1 LFFETNDYQ
10 LISLI
15 FIVFFYFY
23 KKKTM
28 KKNNFKLKLIIPML
42 LMCFGLSAQN
52 YIDLWKTASLNET
65 VSKTK
70 VFRNT
75 VPQEFKLFTLNP
87 VELNS
92 LLATAPQRFTTPSN
106 AIIEFPTNNGEIQ
119 KFRVYEASVL
129 DALLQAQYPT
139 IRSYTAQGIDDPS
152 AIARFS
158 YSDSGLNVMISSAN
172 YGTIYIDPYTKDLNQ
187 YISYA
192 TNSLPEDSRSFE
204 CLVQDTLQDEVVLS
218 PLNADDG
225 KLRTYR
231 LALAC
236 TGEYAQYHLNNQGI
250 PSSATDE
257 VKKAAVLTAMNTA
270 MTRIN
275 GVFEKEVALTMVII
289 ANNTEIIFLN
299 AGSDPYTNNN
309 GGVMLGQNQSTINSI
324 IGTANY
330 DIGHVF
336 STGGG
341 GIASLGSV
349 CGSSKAQGVTGLP
362 QPIGD
367 DFYINFVAHEMGH
380 QFRANHTQNNS
391 CNRNNATS
399 MEPGSASTIM
409 GYAGICSPNVQSDSD
424 AYFHAISI
432 QEMWGFIS
440 ILGGSSCPVETDTG
454 NAPPT
459 ADAGP
464 NYTIP
469 RTTPFILKG
478 IATDPDTEDVLSHN
492 WEQMD
497 QQIGTMPPQN
507 TSAFGPMFR
516 SENSLISPNRYMP
529 KLSTVLNGQTQ
540 TTWEVV
546 PSVSRTMKFRYTVR
560 DNVAGGSS
568 SASDNTVITVDGD
581 SGPFVVTSQNAST
594 TWSPQSNETITWD
607 VAGTDVAPVDSPN
620 VDILFST
627 NGGQTYDVVIAEDIP
642 NNGSAEI
649 SAPNLNTTSGRF
661 MIISSNNIFYDINGG
676 VITIEGELGIN
687 ENSFENFALWP
698 NPSNGSINLALTPFS
713 NGDIEVSLYDIRG
726 SLVYNKGFETNGSLF
741 EKALTFSGL
750 NTGIYF
756 IKVSN
761 SGISK
766 TTKLII
772 K

>member
-1 LFFETNDYQ
+1 
-10 LISLI
+10 
-15 FIVFFYFY
+15 
-23 KKKTM
+23 M
-28 KKNNFKLKLIIPML
+28 KKSNFKLRLIIPML

-52 YIDLWKTASLNET
+52 NIDLWKTASLNET
-65 VSKTK
+65 ASKTK

-106 AIIEFPTNNGEIQ
+106 AIIEFPTSNGEIQ

-275 GVFEKEVALTMVII
+275 GVFEKEIALTMVII

-309 GGVMLGQNQSTINSI
+309 GGTMLGQNQSTINSI

-367 DFYINFVAHEMGH
+367 NFYINYVAHEMGH

-409 GYAGICSPNVQSDSD
+409 GYAGICSPNVQNNSD

-440 ILGGSSCPVETDTG
+440 ILGGSACPVETNTG

-459 ADAGP
+459 ADAGLDF
-464 NYTIP
+464 TIP

-492 WEQMD
+492 WEQMNP
-497 QQIGTMPPQN
+497 QIGTMPPQN

-568 SASDNTVITVDGD
+568 SASDDTVITVDGD
-581 SGPFVVTSQNAST
+581 SGPFVVTSQNTST

-620 VDILFST
+620 VDVLFST

-642 NNGSAEI
+642 NNGSVAI

-676 VITIEGELGIN
+676 VITIEGVLALD

-713 NGDIEVSLYDIRG
+713 NGEIKVSLYDIRG

-741 EKALTFSGL
+741 EKALTFNGL

-761 SGISK
+761 NGISK

>member
-1 LFFETNDYQ
+1 
-10 LISLI
+10 
-15 FIVFFYFY
+15 
-23 KKKTM
+23 M
-28 KKNNFKLKLIIPML
+28 KKSNFKLRLIIPML

-52 YIDLWKTASLNET
+52 NIDLWKTASLNET
-65 VSKTK
+65 ASKTK

-106 AIIEFPTNNGEIQ
+106 AIIEFPTSNGEIQ

-275 GVFEKEVALTMVII
+275 GVFEKEIALTMVII

-309 GGVMLGQNQSTINSI
+309 GGAMLGQNQSTINSI
-324 IGTANY
+324 IGAANY

-367 DFYINFVAHEMGH
+367 DFYINYVAHEMGH

-440 ILGGSSCPVETDTG
+440 ILGGSACPVETNTG

-459 ADAGP
+459 ADAGLDF
-464 NYTIP
+464 TIP

-492 WEQMD
+492 WEQMNP
-497 QQIGTMPPQN
+497 QIGTMPPQN

-568 SASDNTVITVDGD
+568 SASDDTVITVDGD
-581 SGPFVVTSQNAST
+581 SGPFVVTSQNTST

-642 NNGSAEI
+642 NNGSAAI

-676 VITIEGELGIN
+676 VITIEGVLALD

-713 NGDIEVSLYDIRG
+713 NGEIKVSLYDIRG

-741 EKALTFSGL
+741 EKALTFNGL
-750 NTGIYF
+750 NTGFYF

-761 SGISK
+761 NGISK

>member
-1 LFFETNDYQ
+1 
-10 LISLI
+10 LI
-15 FIVFFYFY
+15 FFYFY
-23 KKKTM
+23 KKTM
-28 KKNNFKLKLIIPML
+28 KKSNFKLRLIIPML

-52 YIDLWKTASLNET
+52 NIDLWKTASLNET
-65 VSKTK
+65 ASKTK

-106 AIIEFPTNNGEIQ
+106 AIIEFPTSNGEIQ

-236 TGEYAQYHLNNQGI
+236 TGEYAQYHLSNQGI

-275 GVFEKEVALTMVII
+275 GVFEKEIALTMVII

-309 GGVMLGQNQSTINSI
+309 GGAMLGQNQSTINSI
-324 IGTANY
+324 IGAANY

-367 DFYINFVAHEMGH
+367 NFYINYVAHEMGH
-380 QFRANHTQNNS
+380 QYRANHTQNNS

-409 GYAGICSPNVQSDSD
+409 GYAGICSPNVQNNSD

-440 ILGGSSCPVETDTG
+440 ILGGSACPVETNTG

-459 ADAGP
+459 ADAGLDF
-464 NYTIP
+464 TIP

-492 WEQMD
+492 WEQMNP
-497 QQIGTMPPQN
+497 QIGTMPPQN

-568 SASDNTVITVDGD
+568 SASDDTVITVDGD
-581 SGPFVVTSQNAST
+581 SGPFVVTSQNTST

-642 NNGSAEI
+642 NNGSAAI

-676 VITIEGELGIN
+676 VITIEGVLALD

-713 NGDIEVSLYDIRG
+713 NGEIKVSLYDIRG

-741 EKALTFSGL
+741 EKALTFNGL

-761 SGISK
+761 NGISK

>member
-1 LFFETNDYQ
+1 
-10 LISLI
+10 
-15 FIVFFYFY
+15 
-23 KKKTM
+23 M
-28 KKNNFKLKLIIPML
+28 KKSNFKLRLIIPML

-52 YIDLWKTASLNET
+52 NIDLWKTASLNET
-65 VSKTK
+65 ASKTK

-106 AIIEFPTNNGEIQ
+106 AIIEFPTSNGEIQ

-275 GVFEKEVALTMVII
+275 GVFEKEIALTMVII

-309 GGVMLGQNQSTINSI
+309 GGAMLGQNQSTINSI
-324 IGTANY
+324 IGAANY

-367 DFYINFVAHEMGH
+367 NFYINYVAHEMGH
-380 QFRANHTQNNS
+380 QYRANHTQNNS

-409 GYAGICSPNVQSDSD
+409 GYAGICSPNVQNNSD

-440 ILGGSSCPVETDTG
+440 ILGGSACPVETNTG

-459 ADAGP
+459 ADAGLDF
-464 NYTIP
+464 TIP

-492 WEQMD
+492 WEQMN

-568 SASDNTVITVDGD
+568 SASDDTVITVDGD
-581 SGPFVVTSQNAST
+581 SGPFVVTSQNTST

-642 NNGSAEI
+642 NNGSAAI

-676 VITIEGELGIN
+676 VITIEGVLALD

-741 EKALTFSGL
+741 EKALTFNGL

-761 SGISK
+761 NGISK

>member
-1 LFFETNDYQ
+1 
-10 LISLI
+10 
-15 FIVFFYFY
+15 
-23 KKKTM
+23 M
-28 KKNNFKLKLIIPML
+28 KKSNFKLRLIIPML

-52 YIDLWKTASLNET
+52 NIDLWKTASLNET
-65 VSKTK
+65 ASKTK

-309 GGVMLGQNQSTINSI
+309 GGAMLGQNQSTINSI
-324 IGTANY
+324 IGAANY

-349 CGSSKAQGVTGLP
+349 CGSVKAQGVTGLP

-367 DFYINFVAHEMGH
+367 DFYINYVAHEMGH
-380 QFRANHTQNNS
+380 QYRANHTQNNS

-440 ILGGSSCPVETDTG
+440 ILGGSACPVETNTG

-459 ADAGP
+459 ADAGLDF
-464 NYTIP
+464 TIP

-492 WEQMD
+492 WEQMNP
-497 QQIGTMPPQN
+497 QIGTMPPQN

-568 SASDNTVITVDGD
+568 SASDDTVITVDGD
-581 SGPFVVTSQNAST
+581 SGPFVVTSQNTST

-642 NNGSAEI
+642 NNGSAAI

-676 VITIEGELGIN
+676 VITIEGVLALD

-713 NGDIEVSLYDIRG
+713 NGEIKVSLYDIRG

-741 EKALTFSGL
+741 EKALTFNGL

-761 SGISK
+761 NGISK

>member
-1 LFFETNDYQ
+1 
-10 LISLI
+10 
-15 FIVFFYFY
+15 
-23 KKKTM
+23 M

-367 DFYINFVAHEMGH
+367 DFYINYVAHEMGH

-620 VDILFST
+620 VDILFFYQWRT
-627 NGGQTYDVVIAEDIP
+627 N
-642 NNGSAEI
+642 
-649 SAPNLNTTSGRF
+649 L
-661 MIISSNNIFYDINGG
+661 
-676 VITIEGELGIN
+676 
-687 ENSFENFALWP
+687 
-698 NPSNGSINLALTPFS
+698 
-713 NGDIEVSLYDIRG
+713 
-726 SLVYNKGFETNGSLF
+726 
-741 EKALTFSGL
+741 
-750 NTGIYF
+750 
-756 IKVSN
+756 
-761 SGISK
+761 
-766 TTKLII
+766 
-772 K
+772 

>member
-1 LFFETNDYQ
+1 
-10 LISLI
+10 
-15 FIVFFYFY
+15 
-23 KKKTM
+23 M

-367 DFYINFVAHEMGH
+367 DFYINYVAHEMGH

-607 VAGTDVAPVDSPN
+607 VAGTDVEPVDSPN

>member
-1 LFFETNDYQ
+1 
-10 LISLI
+10 
-15 FIVFFYFY
+15 
-23 KKKTM
+23 M
-28 KKNNFKLKLIIPML
+28 KKSNFKLRLIIPML

-52 YIDLWKTASLNET
+52 NIDLWKTASLNET
-65 VSKTK
+65 ASKTK

-106 AIIEFPTNNGEIQ
+106 AIIEFPTSNGEIQ

-275 GVFEKEVALTMVII
+275 GVFEKEIALTMVII

-309 GGVMLGQNQSTINSI
+309 GGAMLGQNQSTINSI
-324 IGTANY
+324 IGAANY

-367 DFYINFVAHEMGH
+367 DFYINYVAHEMGH

-391 CNRNNATS
+391 CNRNNATA

-409 GYAGICSPNVQSDSD
+409 GYAGICSPNVQNNSD

-440 ILGGSSCPVETDTG
+440 ILGGSACPVETNTG

-459 ADAGP
+459 ADAGLDF
-464 NYTIP
+464 TIP

-492 WEQMD
+492 WEQMNP
-497 QQIGTMPPQN
+497 QIGTMPPQN

-568 SASDNTVITVDGD
+568 SASDDTVITVDGD
-581 SGPFVVTSQNAST
+581 SGPFVVTSQNTST

-642 NNGSAEI
+642 NNGSAAI

-676 VITIEGELGIN
+676 VITIEGVLALD

-713 NGDIEVSLYDIRG
+713 NGEIKVSLYDIRG

-741 EKALTFSGL
+741 EKALTFNGL

-761 SGISK
+761 NGISK

>member
-1 LFFETNDYQ
+1 
-10 LISLI
+10 
-15 FIVFFYFY
+15 
-23 KKKTM
+23 M

-52 YIDLWKTASLNET
+52 YLDLWKTASLNET

-106 AIIEFPTNNGEIQ
+106 AIIEFPTSNGEIQ

-367 DFYINFVAHEMGH
+367 DFYINYVAHEMGH

-440 ILGGSSCPVETDTG
+440 ILGGSACPVETNTG

-459 ADAGP
+459 ADAGLDF
-464 NYTIP
+464 TIP

-649 SAPNLNTTSGRF
+649 FAPNLNTTSGRF

>member
-1 LFFETNDYQ
+1 
-10 LISLI
+10 
-15 FIVFFYFY
+15 
-23 KKKTM
+23 
-28 KKNNFKLKLIIPML
+28 ML

-687 ENSFENFALWP
+687 ENSFENFVLWP

>member
-1 LFFETNDYQ
+1 
-10 LISLI
+10 
-15 FIVFFYFY
+15 
-23 KKKTM
+23 M
-28 KKNNFKLKLIIPML
+28 KKSNFKLRLIIPML

-52 YIDLWKTASLNET
+52 NIDLWKTASLNET
-65 VSKTK
+65 ASKTK

-106 AIIEFPTNNGEIQ
+106 AIIEFPTSNGEIQ

-275 GVFEKEVALTMVII
+275 GVFEKEIALTMVII

-309 GGVMLGQNQSTINSI
+309 GGAMLGQNQSTINSI
-324 IGTANY
+324 IGAANY

-349 CGSSKAQGVTGLP
+349 CGSVKAQGVTGLP

-367 DFYINFVAHEMGH
+367 DFYINYVAHEMGH

-440 ILGGSSCPVETDTG
+440 ILGGSACPVETNTG

-459 ADAGP
+459 ADAGLDF
-464 NYTIP
+464 TIP

-492 WEQMD
+492 WEQMN

-568 SASDNTVITVDGD
+568 SASDDTVITVDGD
-581 SGPFVVTSQNAST
+581 SGPFVVTSQNTST

-642 NNGSAEI
+642 NNGSAAI

-676 VITIEGELGIN
+676 VITIEGVLALD

-713 NGDIEVSLYDIRG
+713 NGEIKVSLYDIRG

-741 EKALTFSGL
+741 EKALTFNGL

-761 SGISK
+761 NGISK

>member
-1 LFFETNDYQ
+1 
-10 LISLI
+10 
-15 FIVFFYFY
+15 
-23 KKKTM
+23 M
-28 KKNNFKLKLIIPML
+28 KKSNFKLRLIIPML

-52 YIDLWKTASLNET
+52 NIDLWKTASLNET
-65 VSKTK
+65 ASKTK

-106 AIIEFPTNNGEIQ
+106 AIIEFPTSNGEIQ

-275 GVFEKEVALTMVII
+275 GVFEKEIALTMVII

-309 GGVMLGQNQSTINSI
+309 GGAMLGQNQSTINSI
-324 IGTANY
+324 IGAANY

-367 DFYINFVAHEMGH
+367 DFYINYVAHEMGH

-409 GYAGICSPNVQSDSD
+409 GYAGICSPNVQNNSD

-440 ILGGSSCPVETDTG
+440 NGNGSTCPEETDTG

-459 ADAGP
+459 ADAGL

-492 WEQMD
+492 WEQMN

-568 SASDNTVITVDGD
+568 SASDDTVITVDGD
-581 SGPFVVTSQNAST
+581 SGPFVVTSQNTST

-642 NNGSAEI
+642 NNGSAAI

-676 VITIEGELGIN
+676 VITIEGVLALD

-713 NGDIEVSLYDIRG
+713 NGEIEVYLYDIRG

-741 EKALTFSGL
+741 EKALTFNGL

-761 SGISK
+761 NGISK

>member
-1 LFFETNDYQ
+1 
-10 LISLI
+10 
-15 FIVFFYFY
+15 
-23 KKKTM
+23 M
-28 KKNNFKLKLIIPML
+28 KKSNFKLRLIIPML

-52 YIDLWKTASLNET
+52 NIDLWKTASLNET
-65 VSKTK
+65 ASKTK

-106 AIIEFPTNNGEIQ
+106 AIIEFPTSNGEIQ

-275 GVFEKEVALTMVII
+275 GVFEKEIALTMVII

-309 GGVMLGQNQSTINSI
+309 GGAMLGQNQSTINSI
-324 IGTANY
+324 IGAANY

-367 DFYINFVAHEMGH
+367 DFYINYVAHEMGH

-459 ADAGP
+459 ADAGLDF
-464 NYTIP
+464 TIP

-492 WEQMD
+492 WEQMNP
-497 QQIGTMPPQN
+497 QIGTMPPQN

-568 SASDNTVITVDGD
+568 SASDDTVITVDGD
-581 SGPFVVTSQNAST
+581 SGPFVVTSQNTST

-642 NNGSAEI
+642 NNGSAAI

-676 VITIEGELGIN
+676 VITIEGVLALD

-713 NGDIEVSLYDIRG
+713 NGEIKVSLYDIRG

-741 EKALTFSGL
+741 EKALTFNGL

-761 SGISK
+761 NGISK

>member
-1 LFFETNDYQ
+1 
-10 LISLI
+10 
-15 FIVFFYFY
+15 
-23 KKKTM
+23 M
-28 KKNNFKLKLIIPML
+28 KKSNFKLRLIIPML

-52 YIDLWKTASLNET
+52 NIDLWKTASLNET
-65 VSKTK
+65 ASKTK

-106 AIIEFPTNNGEIQ
+106 AIIEFPTSNGEIQ

-275 GVFEKEVALTMVII
+275 GVFEKEIALTMVII

-309 GGVMLGQNQSTINSI
+309 GGAMLGQNQSTINSI
-324 IGTANY
+324 IGAANY

-367 DFYINFVAHEMGH
+367 NFYINYVAHEMGH
-380 QFRANHTQNNS
+380 QYRANHTQNNS

-409 GYAGICSPNVQSDSD
+409 GYAGICSPNVQNNSD

-440 ILGGSSCPVETDTG
+440 ILGGSACPVETNTG

-459 ADAGP
+459 ADAGLDF
-464 NYTIP
+464 TIP

-492 WEQMD
+492 WEQMN

-568 SASDNTVITVDGD
+568 SASDDTVITVDGD
-581 SGPFVVTSQNAST
+581 SGPFVVTSQNTST

-642 NNGSAEI
+642 NNGSAAI

-676 VITIEGELGIN
+676 VITIEGVLALD

-713 NGDIEVSLYDIRG
+713 NGEIKVSLYDIRG

-741 EKALTFSGL
+741 EKALTFNGL

-761 SGISK
+761 NGISK

>member
-1 LFFETNDYQ
+1 
-10 LISLI
+10 
-15 FIVFFYFY
+15 
-23 KKKTM
+23 M
-28 KKNNFKLKLIIPML
+28 KKNNYKLRLIIPIL

-52 YIDLWKTASLNET
+52 NIDLWETASLNET
-65 VSKTK
+65 ATKTK

-75 VPQEFKLFTLNP
+75 VPQVFKLFTLNP
-87 VELNS
+87 FEFES
-92 LLATAPQRFTTPSN
+92 LLANAPQRFTTPSN
-106 AIIEFPTNNGEIQ
+106 SIIEFPTNNGEIQ
-119 KFRVYEASVL
+119 KFRVYEAPVL
-129 DALLQAQYPT
+129 DASLQSQHPN
-139 IRSYTAQGIDDPS
+139 IRSYTAQGIDDPT
-152 AIARFS
+152 AIVRFS
-158 YSDSGLNVMISSAN
+158 YSGNGLNAMISSAN
-172 YGTIYIDPYTKDLNQ
+172 YGTIFIDPYTKDLNQ
-187 YISYA
+187 YIIYDK
-192 TNSLPEDSRSFE
+192 NSLPSDSRSFE
-204 CLVQDTLQDEVVLS
+204 CLVQDTFKNEIILS
-218 PLNADDG
+218 PENADDG
-225 KLRTYR
+225 ILRTYR

-270 MTRIN
+270 MTRLN
-275 GVFEKEVALTMVII
+275 GVFEKEVALTMVIV
-289 ANNTEIIFLN
+289 NDNTEIIYLN
-299 AGSDPYTNNN
+299 AGSDPYTNND
-309 GGVMLGQNQSTINSI
+309 GGAMLGQNQTTINSI
-324 IGTANY
+324 IGAANY

-341 GIASLGSV
+341 GVAGLGVV
-349 CGSSKAQGVTGLP
+349 CNNGNKARGVTGLP
-362 QPIGD
+362 SPIGD
-367 DFYINFVAHEMGH
+367 SFYIDFVAHEMGH
-380 QFRANHTQNNS
+380 QFRANHTQNNN
-391 CNRNNATS
+391 CQRNNTTS
-399 MEPGSASTIM
+399 MEPGSGSTIM
-409 GYAGICSPNVQSDSD
+409 GYAGICSPNVQNYSD

-432 QEMWGFIS
+432 QEIWNFIS
-440 ILGGSSCPVETDTG
+440 NGNGSTCPTETATG

-459 ADAGP
+459 ADAGLD
-464 NYTIP
+464 YTIP

-516 SENSLISPNRYMP
+516 SENALISPNRYMP

-568 SASDNTVITVDGD
+568 SASDNMIITVDGD
-581 SGPFVVTSQNAST
+581 SGPFVVTSQNTST
-594 TWSPQSNETITWD
+594 TWSPQSNESITWD

-627 NGGQTYDVVIAEDIP
+627 NGGQTYDVVIAEGIP
-642 NNGSAEI
+642 NNGSAAI

-676 VITIEGELGIN
+676 VITIEGALALN
-687 ENSFENFALWP
+687 ENSFENFAIWP

-713 NGDIEVSLYDIRG
+713 NGEIEVSLYDIRG

-741 EKALTFSGL
+741 EKALTFNGL
-750 NTGIYF
+750 TTGIYF

-761 SGISK
+761 NSISK

>member
-1 LFFETNDYQ
+1 
-10 LISLI
+10 
-15 FIVFFYFY
+15 
-23 KKKTM
+23 M

-119 KFRVYEASVL
+119 KFRVYEAPVL
-129 DALLQAQYPT
+129 DALLQTQYPT

-367 DFYINFVAHEMGH
+367 DFYINYVAHEMGH

-607 VAGTDVAPVDSPN
+607 VAGTDVEPVDSPN

>member
-1 LFFETNDYQ
+1 
-10 LISLI
+10 
-15 FIVFFYFY
+15 
-23 KKKTM
+23 M
-28 KKNNFKLKLIIPML
+28 KKSNFKLRLIIPML

-52 YIDLWKTASLNET
+52 NIDLWKTASLNET
-65 VSKTK
+65 ASKTK

-106 AIIEFPTNNGEIQ
+106 AIIEFPTSNGEIQ

-275 GVFEKEVALTMVII
+275 GVFEKEIALTMVII

-309 GGVMLGQNQSTINSI
+309 GGAMLGQNQSTINSI
-324 IGTANY
+324 IGAANY

-349 CGSSKAQGVTGLP
+349 CGSVKAQGVTGLP

-367 DFYINFVAHEMGH
+367 DFYINYVAHEMGH

-391 CNRNNATS
+391 CQRNNATS

-409 GYAGICSPNVQSDSD
+409 GYAGICSPNVQNNSD

-440 ILGGSSCPVETDTG
+440 ILGGSACPVETNTG

-459 ADAGP
+459 ADAGLDF
-464 NYTIP
+464 TIP

-492 WEQMD
+492 WEQMN

-568 SASDNTVITVDGD
+568 SASDDTVITVDGD
-581 SGPFVVTSQNAST
+581 SGPFVVTSQNTST

-642 NNGSAEI
+642 NNGSAAI

-676 VITIEGELGIN
+676 VITIEGVLALD

-713 NGDIEVSLYDIRG
+713 NGEIKVSLYDIRG

-741 EKALTFSGL
+741 EKALTFNGL

-761 SGISK
+761 NGISK

>member
-1 LFFETNDYQ
+1 
-10 LISLI
+10 
-15 FIVFFYFY
+15 
-23 KKKTM
+23 
-28 KKNNFKLKLIIPML
+28 
-42 LMCFGLSAQN
+42 MCFGLSAQN

-129 DALLQAQYPT
+129 DALLQAQYPN

-309 GGVMLGQNQSTINSI
+309 GGAMLGQNQSTINSI

-367 DFYINFVAHEMGH
+367 DFYINYVAHEMGH

-568 SASDNTVITVDGD
+568 SASDDTVITVDGD

-676 VITIEGELGIN
+676 VITIEGVLALN

-698 NPSNGSINLALTPFS
+698 NPSNGSINLVLTPFS

-741 EKALTFSGL
+741 EKALTFNGL

-761 SGISK
+761 NGISK

>member
-1 LFFETNDYQ
+1 
-10 LISLI
+10 
-15 FIVFFYFY
+15 
-23 KKKTM
+23 M
-28 KKNNFKLKLIIPML
+28 KKSNFKLRLIIPML

-52 YIDLWKTASLNET
+52 NIDLWKTASLNET
-65 VSKTK
+65 ASKTK

-106 AIIEFPTNNGEIQ
+106 AIIEFPTSNGEIQ

-275 GVFEKEVALTMVII
+275 GVFEKEIALTMVII

-309 GGVMLGQNQSTINSI
+309 GGAMLGQNQSTINSI
-324 IGTANY
+324 IGAANY

-367 DFYINFVAHEMGH
+367 DFYINYVAHEMGH

-440 ILGGSSCPVETDTG
+440 ILGGSACPVETNTG

-459 ADAGP
+459 ADAGL

-492 WEQMD
+492 WEQMNP
-497 QQIGTMPPQN
+497 QIGTMPPQN

-568 SASDNTVITVDGD
+568 SASDDTVITVDGD
-581 SGPFVVTSQNAST
+581 SGPFVVTSQNTST

-642 NNGSAEI
+642 NNGSAAI

-676 VITIEGELGIN
+676 VITIEGVLALD

-713 NGDIEVSLYDIRG
+713 NGEIKVSLYDIRG

-741 EKALTFSGL
+741 EKALTFNGL

-761 SGISK
+761 NGISK

>member
-1 LFFETNDYQ
+1 
-10 LISLI
+10 
-15 FIVFFYFY
+15 
-23 KKKTM
+23 M
-28 KKNNFKLKLIIPML
+28 KKSNFKLRLIIPML

-52 YIDLWKTASLNET
+52 NIDLWKTASLNET
-65 VSKTK
+65 ASKTK

-106 AIIEFPTNNGEIQ
+106 AIIEFPTSNGEIQ

-275 GVFEKEVALTMVII
+275 GVFEKEIALTMVII

-309 GGVMLGQNQSTINSI
+309 GGAMLGQNQSTINSI
-324 IGTANY
+324 IGAANY

-367 DFYINFVAHEMGH
+367 NFYINYVAHEMGH

-391 CNRNNATS
+391 CQRNNATS

-409 GYAGICSPNVQSDSD
+409 GYAGICSPNVQNNSD

-440 ILGGSSCPVETDTG
+440 ILGGSACPVETNTG

-459 ADAGP
+459 ADAGLDF
-464 NYTIP
+464 TIP

-492 WEQMD
+492 WEQMNP
-497 QQIGTMPPQN
+497 QIGTMPPQN

-568 SASDNTVITVDGD
+568 SASDDTVITVDGD
-581 SGPFVVTSQNAST
+581 SGPFVVTSQNTST

-620 VDILFST
+620 VDVLFST

-642 NNGSAEI
+642 NNGSVAI

-676 VITIEGELGIN
+676 VITIEGVLALD

-713 NGDIEVSLYDIRG
+713 NGEIKVSLYDIRG

-741 EKALTFSGL
+741 EKALTFNGL

-761 SGISK
+761 NGISK

>member
-1 LFFETNDYQ
+1 
-10 LISLI
+10 
-15 FIVFFYFY
+15 
-23 KKKTM
+23 M
-28 KKNNFKLKLIIPML
+28 KKSNFKLRLIIPML

-52 YIDLWKTASLNET
+52 NIDLWKTASLNET

-309 GGVMLGQNQSTINSI
+309 GGAMLGQNQSTINSI

-367 DFYINFVAHEMGH
+367 DFYINYVAHEMGH

-492 WEQMD
+492 WEQMN

-568 SASDNTVITVDGD
+568 SASDDTVITVDGD

-676 VITIEGELGIN
+676 VITIEGVLALN

-698 NPSNGSINLALTPFS
+698 NPSNGSINLVLTPFS

-741 EKALTFSGL
+741 EKALTFNGL

-761 SGISK
+761 NGISK

>member
-1 LFFETNDYQ
+1 
-10 LISLI
+10 
-15 FIVFFYFY
+15 
-23 KKKTM
+23 M
-28 KKNNFKLKLIIPML
+28 KKNNYKLRLIIPIL

-52 YIDLWKTASLNET
+52 NIDLWKTASLNET
-65 VSKTK
+65 ASKTK

-75 VPQEFKLFTLNP
+75 VPQVFKLFTLNP
-87 VELNS
+87 FEFES
-92 LLATAPQRFTTPSN
+92 LLANAPQRFTTPSN
-106 AIIEFPTNNGEIQ
+106 SIIEFPTNNGEIQ
-119 KFRVYEASVL
+119 KFRVYEAPVL
-129 DALLQAQYPT
+129 DASLQSQHPN
-139 IRSYTAQGIDDPS
+139 IRSYTAQGIDDPT
-152 AIARFS
+152 AIVRFS
-158 YSDSGLNVMISSAN
+158 YSGNGLNAMISSAN
-172 YGTIYIDPYTKDLNQ
+172 YGTIFIDPYTKDLNQ
-187 YISYA
+187 YIIYDK
-192 TNSLPEDSRSFE
+192 NSLPADSRSFE
-204 CLVQDTLQDEVVLS
+204 CLVQDTFKNEIILS
-218 PLNADDG
+218 SENADDG
-225 KLRTYR
+225 ILRTYR

-270 MTRIN
+270 MTRLN
-275 GVFEKEVALTMVII
+275 GVFEKEVALTMVIV
-289 ANNTEIIFLN
+289 NDNTEIIYLN
-299 AGSDPYTNNN
+299 AGSDPYTNND
-309 GGVMLGQNQSTINSI
+309 GGAMLGQNQTTINSI
-324 IGTANY
+324 IGAANY

-341 GIASLGSV
+341 GVAGLGVV
-349 CGSSKAQGVTGLP
+349 CNNGNKARGVTGLP
-362 QPIGD
+362 SPIGD
-367 DFYINFVAHEMGH
+367 SFYIDFVAHEMGH
-380 QFRANHTQNNS
+380 QFRANHTQNNN
-391 CNRNNATS
+391 CQRNNTTS
-399 MEPGSASTIM
+399 MEPGSGSTIM
-409 GYAGICSPNVQSDSD
+409 GYAGICSPNVQNYSD

-432 QEMWGFIS
+432 QEIWNFIS
-440 ILGGSSCPVETDTG
+440 NGNGSTCPTETATG

-459 ADAGP
+459 ADAGLD
-464 NYTIP
+464 YTIP

-492 WEQMD
+492 WEQMN

-516 SENSLISPNRYMP
+516 SENALISPNRYMP

-568 SASDNTVITVDGD
+568 SASDDTVITVDGD
-581 SGPFVVTSQNAST
+581 SGPFVVTSQNTST

-642 NNGSAEI
+642 NNGSAAI

-676 VITIEGELGIN
+676 VITIEGVLALD

-713 NGDIEVSLYDIRG
+713 NGEIEVSLYDIRG

-741 EKALTFSGL
+741 EKALTFNGL

-761 SGISK
+761 NGISK

>member
-1 LFFETNDYQ
+1 
-10 LISLI
+10 
-15 FIVFFYFY
+15 
-23 KKKTM
+23 M
-28 KKNNFKLKLIIPML
+28 KKSNFKLRLIIPML

-52 YIDLWKTASLNET
+52 NIDLWKTASLNET
-65 VSKTK
+65 ASKTK

-106 AIIEFPTNNGEIQ
+106 AIIEFPTSNGEIQ

-275 GVFEKEVALTMVII
+275 GVFEKEIALTMVII

-309 GGVMLGQNQSTINSI
+309 GGTMLGQNQSTINSI

-349 CGSSKAQGVTGLP
+349 CGSVKAQGVTGLP

-367 DFYINFVAHEMGH
+367 DFYINYVAHEMGH

-492 WEQMD
+492 WEQMN

-568 SASDNTVITVDGD
+568 SASDDTVITVDGD

-642 NNGSAEI
+642 NNGSVAI

-676 VITIEGELGIN
+676 VITIEGVLALD

-698 NPSNGSINLALTPFS
+698 NPSNGSINLVLTPFS

-741 EKALTFSGL
+741 EKVLTFNGL
-750 NTGIYF
+750 NTGFYF

-761 SGISK
+761 NGISK

>member
-1 LFFETNDYQ
+1 
-10 LISLI
+10 
-15 FIVFFYFY
+15 
-23 KKKTM
+23 M
-28 KKNNFKLKLIIPML
+28 KKSNFKLRLIIPML

-106 AIIEFPTNNGEIQ
+106 AIIEFPTKNGEIQ

-275 GVFEKEVALTMVII
+275 GVFEKEIALTMVII

-309 GGVMLGQNQSTINSI
+309 GGTMLGQNQSTINSI

-367 DFYINFVAHEMGH
+367 NFYINYVAHEMGH

-391 CNRNNATS
+391 CQRNNATS

-440 ILGGSSCPVETDTG
+440 ILGGSSCPEETDTG

-459 ADAGP
+459 ADAGL

-568 SASDNTVITVDGD
+568 SASDDTVITVDGD
-581 SGPFVVTSQNAST
+581 SGPFVVTSQNTST

-642 NNGSAEI
+642 NNGSAAI

-676 VITIEGELGIN
+676 VITIEGVLALD

-713 NGDIEVSLYDIRG
+713 NGEIEVSLYDIRG

-741 EKALTFSGL
+741 EKVLTFNGL
-750 NTGIYF
+750 NTGFYF

-761 SGISK
+761 NGISK

>member
-1 LFFETNDYQ
+1 
-10 LISLI
+10 
-15 FIVFFYFY
+15 
-23 KKKTM
+23 M
-28 KKNNFKLKLIIPML
+28 KKFNFKLSLLTAIF
-42 LMCFGLSAQN
+42 LMCFELSAQN
-52 YIDLWKTASLNET
+52 SIDIWKVASSYET
-65 VSKTK
+65 ESKVK

-75 VPQEFKLFTLNP
+75 QPHDFKLFTF
-87 VELNS
+87 NS
-92 LLATAPQRFTTPSN
+92 FEFNTLLATAPQRFTAQSN
-106 AIIEFPTNNGEIQ
+106 TIIEFPTNNGEIQ

-129 DALLQAQYPT
+129 DALLQTQYPT

-158 YSDSGLNVMISSAN
+158 YSDFGLNVMISSAN

-192 TNSLPEDSRSFE
+192 SNSLPKDSRSFE

-309 GGVMLGQNQSTINSI
+309 GGAMLGQNQSTINSI

-367 DFYINFVAHEMGH
+367 DFYINYVAHEMGH
-380 QFRANHTQNNS
+380 QFRANHTQNNG

-497 QQIGTMPPQN
+497 QQMGTMPPQN

-568 SASDNTVITVDGD
+568 SASDDTVITVDGD

-642 NNGSAEI
+642 NNGSAAI

-661 MIISSNNIFYDINGG
+661 MIISSNNVFYDVNGG
-676 VITIEGELGIN
+676 VITIEGVLALD

-698 NPSNGSINLALTPFS
+698 NPSNGSINLVLTPFS

-741 EKALTFSGL
+741 EKALTFNGL

-761 SGISK
+761 NGISK

>member
-1 LFFETNDYQ
+1 
-10 LISLI
+10 
-15 FIVFFYFY
+15 
-23 KKKTM
+23 M

-106 AIIEFPTNNGEIQ
+106 AIIEFPTSNGEIQ

-309 GGVMLGQNQSTINSI
+309 GGAMLGQNQSTINSI

-349 CGSSKAQGVTGLP
+349 CGSVKAQGVTGLP

-367 DFYINFVAHEMGH
+367 DFYINYVAHEMGH

-440 ILGGSSCPVETDTG
+440 ILGGSACPVETNTG

-492 WEQMD
+492 WEQMN

-568 SASDNTVITVDGD
+568 SASDDTVITVDGD

-676 VITIEGELGIN
+676 VITIEGVLALN

-713 NGDIEVSLYDIRG
+713 NGEIKVSLYDIRG

-741 EKALTFSGL
+741 EKALTFNGL

-761 SGISK
+761 NGISK

>member
-1 LFFETNDYQ
+1 
-10 LISLI
+10 
-15 FIVFFYFY
+15 
-23 KKKTM
+23 M
-28 KKNNFKLKLIIPML
+28 KKNNYKLRLIIPIL

-52 YIDLWKTASLNET
+52 NIDLWETASLNET
-65 VSKTK
+65 ATKTK

-75 VPQEFKLFTLNP
+75 VPQVFKLFTLNP
-87 VELNS
+87 FEFES
-92 LLATAPQRFTTPSN
+92 LLANAPQRFTTPSN
-106 AIIEFPTNNGEIQ
+106 SIIEFPTNNGEIQ
-119 KFRVYEASVL
+119 KFRVYEAPVL
-129 DALLQAQYPT
+129 DASLQSQHPN
-139 IRSYTAQGIDDPS
+139 IRSYTAQGIDDPT
-152 AIARFS
+152 AIVRFS
-158 YSDSGLNVMISSAN
+158 YSGNGLNAMISSAN
-172 YGTIYIDPYTKDLNQ
+172 YGTIFIDPYTKDLNQ
-187 YISYA
+187 YIIYDK
-192 TNSLPEDSRSFE
+192 NSLPADSRSFE
-204 CLVQDTLQDEVVLS
+204 CLVQDTFKNEIILS
-218 PLNADDG
+218 SENADDG
-225 KLRTYR
+225 ILRTYR

-270 MTRIN
+270 MTRLN
-275 GVFEKEVALTMVII
+275 GVFEKEVALTMVIV
-289 ANNTEIIFLN
+289 NDNTEIIYLN
-299 AGSDPYTNNN
+299 AGSDPYTNND
-309 GGVMLGQNQSTINSI
+309 GGAMLGQNQTTINSI
-324 IGTANY
+324 IGAANY

-341 GIASLGSV
+341 GIAGLGVV
-349 CGSSKAQGVTGLP
+349 CNNGNKARGVTGLP
-362 QPIGD
+362 SPIGD
-367 DFYINFVAHEMGH
+367 SFYIDFVAHEMGH
-380 QFRANHTQNNS
+380 QFRANHTQNNN
-391 CNRNNATS
+391 CQRNNTTS
-399 MEPGSASTIM
+399 MEPGSGSTIM
-409 GYAGICSPNVQSDSD
+409 GYAGICSPNVQNYSD

-432 QEMWGFIS
+432 QEIWNFIS
-440 ILGGSSCPVETDTG
+440 NGNGSTCPTETATG

-459 ADAGP
+459 ADAGLD
-464 NYTIP
+464 YTIP

-492 WEQMD
+492 WEQMN

-568 SASDNTVITVDGD
+568 SASDDTVITVDGD

-620 VDILFST
+620 VDVLFST

-676 VITIEGELGIN
+676 VITIEGVLALD

-698 NPSNGSINLALTPFS
+698 NPSNGSINLVLTPFS

-741 EKALTFSGL
+741 EKALTFNGL

-761 SGISK
+761 NGISK

>member
-1 LFFETNDYQ
+1 
-10 LISLI
+10 
-15 FIVFFYFY
+15 
-23 KKKTM
+23 M
-28 KKNNFKLKLIIPML
+28 KKSNFKLRLIIPML

-52 YIDLWKTASLNET
+52 NIDLWKTASLNET
-65 VSKTK
+65 ASKTK

-106 AIIEFPTNNGEIQ
+106 AIIEFPTSNGEIQ

-275 GVFEKEVALTMVII
+275 GVFEKEIALTMVII

-309 GGVMLGQNQSTINSI
+309 GGTMLGQNQSTINSI

-367 DFYINFVAHEMGH
+367 NFYINYVAHEMGH

-391 CNRNNATS
+391 CQRNNATS

-409 GYAGICSPNVQSDSD
+409 GYAGICSPNVQNNSD

-440 ILGGSSCPVETDTG
+440 ILGGSACPVETNTG

-459 ADAGP
+459 ADAGLDF
-464 NYTIP
+464 TIP

-492 WEQMD
+492 WEQMNP
-497 QQIGTMPPQN
+497 QIGTMPPQN

-568 SASDNTVITVDGD
+568 SASDDTVITVDGD
-581 SGPFVVTSQNAST
+581 SGPFVVTSQNTST

-642 NNGSAEI
+642 NNGSAAI

-676 VITIEGELGIN
+676 VITIEGVLALD

-713 NGDIEVSLYDIRG
+713 NGEIEVSLYDIRG

-741 EKALTFSGL
+741 EKALTFNGL

-761 SGISK
+761 NGISK

>member
-1 LFFETNDYQ
+1 
-10 LISLI
+10 
-15 FIVFFYFY
+15 
-23 KKKTM
+23 M

-65 VSKTK
+65 ASKTK

-106 AIIEFPTNNGEIQ
+106 AIIEFPTSNGEIQ

-309 GGVMLGQNQSTINSI
+309 GGAMLGQNQSTINSI

-367 DFYINFVAHEMGH
+367 DFYINYVAHEMGH

-440 ILGGSSCPVETDTG
+440 ILGGSACPVETNTG

-459 ADAGP
+459 ADAGLDF
-464 NYTIP
+464 TIP

-492 WEQMD
+492 WEQMN

-568 SASDNTVITVDGD
+568 SASDDTVITVDGD

-676 VITIEGELGIN
+676 VITIEGVLALN

-713 NGDIEVSLYDIRG
+713 NGEIKVSLYDIRG

-741 EKALTFSGL
+741 EKALTFNGL

-761 SGISK
+761 NGISK

>member
-1 LFFETNDYQ
+1 
-10 LISLI
+10 
-15 FIVFFYFY
+15 
-23 KKKTM
+23 M
-28 KKNNFKLKLIIPML
+28 KKFNFKLSLLTAIF
-42 LMCFGLSAQN
+42 LMCFELSAQN
-52 YIDLWKTASLNET
+52 SIDIWKVASSYET
-65 VSKTK
+65 ESKVK

-75 VPQEFKLFTLNP
+75 QPHDFKLFTF
-87 VELNS
+87 NS
-92 LLATAPQRFTTPSN
+92 FEFNTLLATAPQRFTAQSN
-106 AIIEFPTNNGEIQ
+106 TIIEFPTNNGEIQ

-129 DALLQAQYPT
+129 DALLQTQYPT

-158 YSDSGLNVMISSAN
+158 YSDFGLNVMISSAN

-192 TNSLPEDSRSFE
+192 SNSLPKDSRSFE

-225 KLRTYR
+225 KLRAYR

-250 PSSATDE
+250 PASATDE

-270 MTRIN
+270 MTRVN

-289 ANNTEIIFLN
+289 PNNIEIIFLN
-299 AGSDPYTNNN
+299 AGSDPYTNSS
-309 GGVMLGQNQSTINSI
+309 GGAMLGQNQSTINSI
-324 IGTANY
+324 IGVANY

-341 GIASLGSV
+341 GIAGLGVV
-349 CGSSKAQGVTGLP
+349 CNNGNKAQGVTGLP

-367 DFYINFVAHEMGH
+367 SFYIDYVAHEMGH
-380 QFRANHTQNNS
+380 QFRANHTQNNG

-409 GYAGICSPNVQSDSD
+409 GYAGICSPNVQNNSD

-440 ILGGSSCPVETDTG
+440 NGNGSTCPEETDTG

-497 QQIGTMPPQN
+497 QQMGTMPPQN
-507 TSAFGPMFR
+507 TSALGPMFR
-516 SENSLISPNRYMP
+516 SENALISPNRYMP

-546 PSVSRTMKFRYTVR
+546 PSVSRAMKFRYTVR

-568 SASDNTVITVDGD
+568 SASDDTVITVDGD

-676 VITIEGELGIN
+676 VITIEGVLALD

-698 NPSNGSINLALTPFS
+698 NPSNGSINLVLTPFS

-741 EKALTFSGL
+741 EKALTFNGL

-761 SGISK
+761 NGISK

>member
-1 LFFETNDYQ
+1 
-10 LISLI
+10 
-15 FIVFFYFY
+15 
-23 KKKTM
+23 M
-28 KKNNFKLKLIIPML
+28 KKSNFKLRLIIPML

-52 YIDLWKTASLNET
+52 NIDLWKTASLNET
-65 VSKTK
+65 ASKTK

-309 GGVMLGQNQSTINSI
+309 GGTMLGQNQSTINSI

-367 DFYINFVAHEMGH
+367 DFYINYVAHEMGH

-492 WEQMD
+492 WEQMN

-568 SASDNTVITVDGD
+568 SASDDTVITVDGD

-642 NNGSAEI
+642 NNGSAAI

-676 VITIEGELGIN
+676 VITIEGVLALD

-713 NGDIEVSLYDIRG
+713 NGEIKVSLYDIRG

-741 EKALTFSGL
+741 EKALTFNGL

-761 SGISK
+761 NGISK